1 MIKEYYQIKIEKN
14 VLIPVSEVESS
25 DEAKEI
31 ITKAVTEGKIDLIG
45 SNADLN
51 ILCEG
56 KITTSDYRLQKYKR
70 LVIHN
75 KKEV

>member
-31 ITKAVTEGKIDLIG
+31 ITKAVTE
-45 SNADLN
+45 
-51 ILCEG
+51 
-56 KITTSDYRLQKYKR
+56 
-70 LVIHN
+70 V
-75 KKEV
+75 